1 MEWFHPDCYSLDLFV
16 PISSA
21 MTNTRYRYN
30 CILTVLLLAGFIFT
44 SWFSLLIAKQSLFR
58 GIENDAL
65 PLTSHLI
72 HTDLQKQL
80 QAPII
85 ISSQMANNT
94 FLHTWLAEP
103 DKKPDVLFQ
112 YLRQTRSDFNAVT
125 SFLVTSDDKTYY
137 RYDGK
142 YTTLDTR
149 DEWYQE
155 TMDNAAPYTLNVDLD
170 PRDDH
175 QATIFVNH
183 KIMVDKKVKG
193 ITGVGIKLDHL
204 KRLIDKYQHTYDR
217 KIYFID
223 HKGRLL
229 FYNDTTFTHYSL
241 ADKFGH
247 HGAKLLDNKNY
258 KLRLEQENTTL
269 FINSRYL
276 EHFGWYLIV
285 EQSLDQ
291 DNSVSESLY
300 INLLMGIV
308 ITSVILFSAQLT
320 FNHYQKRLE
329 KMATYDKLTS
339 TYNRQAFE
347 PKLQLELQKAR
358 NQFSPLVMMML
369 DIDHFK
375 QVNDRHGHLVGDKV
389 LEHVAHICKTVVGE
403 RGTVCR
409 WGGEEFVVLLPKTDL
424 AQGREVGD
432 AIHQELKV
440 SHCEVKVTASIGIA
454 QYHIDE
460 SEDGLLKRAD
470 AALYQAKSTGRNR
483 SVLAEA
489 A

>member
-1 MEWFHPDCYSLDLFV
+1 
-16 PISSA
+16 
-21 MTNTRYRYN
+21 MTQTRYRYN
-30 CILTVLLLAGFIFT
+30 FILTVLLLAGFIFT
-44 SWFSLLIAKQSLFR
+44 SWFSLIIAKQSLFR

-94 FLHTWLAEP
+94 FLHAWLAQPEK
-103 DKKPDVLFQ
+103 DTAFLFE
-112 YLRQTRSDFNAVT
+112 YLRQTRSDFDAVT
-125 SFLVTSDDKTYY
+125 SFLATSHDKTYY
-137 RYDGK
+137 RYDGST
-142 YTTLDTR
+142 TTLIKQDT
-149 DEWYQE
+149 WYQD
-155 TMDNAAPYTLNVDLD
+155 TLDNDALYTLNVDLD

-183 KIMVDKKVKG
+183 KIMVNNQVKG
-193 ITGVGIKLDHL
+193 VTGVGIKLDHL

-217 KIYFID
+217 KVYFID

-229 FYNDTTFTHYSL
+229 FYNDATFADYSL
-241 ADKFGH
+241 SDKFGQ
-247 HGAKLLDNKNY
+247 HGTKLLDNQTY
-258 KLRLEQENTTL
+258 KLRLEQDDKTL

-276 EHFGWYLIV
+276 AHFGWYLIV

-291 DNSVSESLY
+291 NNSLSESLY

-308 ITSVILFSAQLT
+308 ITGVILFSAQLT

-329 KMATYDKLTS
+329 KMATFDKLTN

-347 PKLQLELQKAR
+347 PRLQSELQKAR
-358 NQFSPLVMMML
+358 NQFKPLVMMML

-375 QVNDRHGHLVGDKV
+375 QVNDKHGHLVGDKV
-389 LEHVAHICKTVVGE
+389 LKHVAHICKSVVKNHGS
-403 RGTVCR
+403 VCR
-409 WGGEEFVVLLPKTDL
+409 WGGEEFVILLPKTELNQGHEL
-424 AQGREVGD
+424 AEQ
-432 AIHQELKV
+432 IHQALNASE
-440 SHCEVKVTASIGIA
+440 CEVKVTASIGLA

-470 AALYQAKSTGRNR
+470 AALYSAKSTGRNR
-483 SVLAEA
+483 SVLAKA

>member
-1 MEWFHPDCYSLDLFV
+1 M
-16 PISSA
+16 
-21 MTNTRYRYN
+21 MTKTRYRYN
-30 CILTVLLLAGFIFT
+30 LILTILLLAGFIFT
-44 SWFSLLIAKQSLFR
+44 SWFSLIIAKQSLFQ

-94 FLHTWLAEP
+94 FLHAWLKE
-103 DKKPDVLFQ
+103 KGENKQVLFE
-112 YLRQTRSDFNAVT
+112 YLRQTRSDYDAVT
-125 SFLVTSDDKTYY
+125 SFLVTDDDNTYY
-137 RYDGK
+137 RYDGQV
-142 YTTLDTR
+142 TQLDTSTQQ
-149 DEWYQE
+149 DNWYQE
-155 TMDNAAPYTLNVDLD
+155 ALDNTHAYTLNVDLD

-175 QATIFVNH
+175 QAIVFVNH
-183 KIMVDKKVKG
+183 KIQLQGQLLG
-193 ITGVGIKLDHL
+193 ITGVGVKLDHL
-204 KRLIDKYQHTYDR
+204 KRLIDKYQHIYNR
-217 KIYFID
+217 KVYFID

-229 FYNDTTFTHYSL
+229 FYADSTFTDDTI

-247 HGAKLLDNKNY
+247 HSTKLLNQKNY
-258 KLRLEQENTTL
+258 KLRLEQDEQTV

-276 EHFGWYLIV
+276 AQFGWYLVV
-285 EQSLDQ
+285 EQTLTQ
-291 DNSVSESLY
+291 DNSFSDTLY
-300 INLLMGIV
+300 INLLMGV
-308 ITSVILFSAQLT
+308 IITAVILFSAQLT

-347 PKLQLELQKAR
+347 PLLQAQLHKAR
-358 NQFSPLVMMML
+358 NQFTPLVMLML
-369 DIDHFK
+369 DVDHFK

-389 LEHVAHICKTVVGE
+389 LAHVAQICKTTVGT
-403 RGTVCR
+403 RGFTCR
-409 WGGEEFVVLLPKTDL
+409 WGGEEFVILLPKTTLSKGHEIANHIHETL
-424 AQGREVGD
+424 AQS
-432 AIHQELKV
+432 Q
-440 SHCEVKVTASIGIA
+440 CEVTVTASIGIA

-470 AALYQAKSTGRNR
+470 AALYKAKSTGRNR